1 MHRSAEAGQRDTS
14 GALAN
19 PPAPACRPS
28 AIGDGSRSR
37 VGALSRAAA
46 GIGLCPPPARL
57 DVCPREK
64 SELER
69 KRRRQTEGERWLVQR
84 GQLLTAVFLFYFLK
98 SYIIGFLEIRFSCI
112 LFYCFL
118 EIRFNFIRRNP
129 GE

>member
-69 KRRRQTEGERWLVQR
+69 KRRRQTEGREVVGPKRTV
-84 GQLLTAVFLFYFLK
+84 AH
-98 SYIIGFLEIRFSCI
+98 SCI
-112 LFYCFL
+112 FILFS
-118 EIRFNFIRRNP
+118 
-129 GE
+129 